1 MHYIA
6 LVLSQIA
13 NEVQTTTCNDHVI
26 QLSSASNMLASASL
40 ANTCPSLRRY
50 TLTSDRGQR
59 MNISLWDFNTEQ
71 SRSHGMLRDD
81 VSGNLADIV
90 AHGNRY
96 GHVMTTIGNKAE
108 LQLSTVDDDTNFLL
122 DIKGKC
128 VFQPELIWYCS
139 GRFLS
144 TSMCLTSAK

>member
-1 MHYIA
+1 
-6 LVLSQIA
+6 
-13 NEVQTTTCNDHVI
+13 
-26 QLSSASNMLASASL
+26 
-40 ANTCPSLRRY
+40 
-50 TLTSDRGQR
+50 

-96 GHVMTTIGNKAE
+96 GHVLTTIGNKAE

-122 DIKGKC
+122 DIKGKY
-128 VFQPELIWYCS
+128 VFH
-139 GRFLS
+139 
-144 TSMCLTSAK
+144 A

>member
-1 MHYIA
+1 
-6 LVLSQIA
+6 
-13 NEVQTTTCNDHVI
+13 
-26 QLSSASNMLASASL
+26 
-40 ANTCPSLRRY
+40 
-50 TLTSDRGQR
+50 
-59 MNISLWDFNTEQ
+59 
-71 SRSHGMLRDD
+71 MLRDD

-128 VFQPELIWYCS
+128 VFQP
-139 GRFLS
+139 
-144 TSMCLTSAK
+144 